1 MTIGVAQ
8 PLDLVQKPTVT
19 VTDVIIKIII
29 MGDFSS
35 DEDCGEEVSKITE
48 KDKHVTLVS
57 YVFFFIL
64 SPFRIAHDG
73 DRTTFFFLPETSD
86 RNLLFRKRC

>member
-1 MTIGVAQ
+1 M
-8 PLDLVQKPTVT
+8 K
-19 VTDVIIKIII
+19 VIIKIII

-73 DRTTFFFLPETSD
+73 DRTTFFFLPETTD